1 MDFGAPNMQY
11 IAFNTLYLHTQKCQF
26 ILTNAYKSMFLQ
38 HQHNMQSIQTLAH
51 AIFQARKMTFTSFQR
66 CKCFCQLS
74 HI

>member
-1 MDFGAPNMQY
+1 
-11 IAFNTLYLHTQKCQF
+11 
-26 ILTNAYKSMFLQ
+26 MFLQ